1 MAAFVQPNINAF
13 DNIPKIKQDDG
24 SEMTNLEMEKIWN
37 TPGKIPLGH
46 GISGVVYLFNEKAIK
61 KINMNTVIQPNTDE
75 KNVKDIILH
84 QIKTYYDLSMRC
96 SDFVCQFIGYY
107 YNELTNQ
114 LYIKSEYCGTELFNM
129 YAIESPEQTIILD
142 HIFQILKI
150 VQCLHNNNFVHR
162 DLKLEN
168 FTIDKDGKIRLIDF
182 DTCIYLTDNIG
193 KEVRTAGTKLYLDYE
208 LKDTN
213 TITKIIDE
221 SSLKSSDIYSLGVL
235 ILNMVMRRDYVADL
249 YDIDLYQSL
258 LPEKTKNDER
268 LNRKQDYYER
278 DLDKLI
284 LVDRLNVLMFSRKG
298 YIIEFWSEVDN
309 KLKELFGIDGNKMFF
324 FGKSEDRKT
333 IDELV
338 ELFEKNIVDKIDTP
352 DNQFHN
358 PKKPKAYKSRPPNS
372 KLKNNSTTKQIQI
385 NLKKGGK
392 NKTRRNKKMIGRKK

>member
-1 MAAFVQPNINAF
+1 
-13 DNIPKIKQDDG
+13 
-24 SEMTNLEMEKIWN
+24 
-37 TPGKIPLGH
+37 
-46 GISGVVYLFNEKAIK
+46 
-61 KINMNTVIQPNTDE
+61 
-75 KNVKDIILH
+75 
-84 QIKTYYDLSMRC
+84 
-96 SDFVCQFIGYY
+96 
-107 YNELTNQ
+107 
-114 LYIKSEYCGTELFNM
+114 
-129 YAIESPEQTIILD
+129 
-142 HIFQILKI
+142 
-150 VQCLHNNNFVHR
+150 
-162 DLKLEN
+162 
-168 FTIDKDGKIRLIDF
+168 
-182 DTCIYLTDNIG
+182 
-193 KEVRTAGTKLYLDYE
+193 
-208 LKDTN
+208 
-213 TITKIIDE
+213 
-221 SSLKSSDIYSLGVL
+221 
-235 ILNMVMRRDYVADL
+235 MVMRRDYVADL

>member
-1 MAAFVQPNINAF
+1 
-13 DNIPKIKQDDG
+13 
-24 SEMTNLEMEKIWN
+24 
-37 TPGKIPLGH
+37 
-46 GISGVVYLFNEKAIK
+46 
-61 KINMNTVIQPNTDE
+61 
-75 KNVKDIILH
+75 
-84 QIKTYYDLSMRC
+84 
-96 SDFVCQFIGYY
+96 
-107 YNELTNQ
+107 
-114 LYIKSEYCGTELFNM
+114 
-129 YAIESPEQTIILD
+129 
-142 HIFQILKI
+142 
-150 VQCLHNNNFVHR
+150 
-162 DLKLEN
+162 
-168 FTIDKDGKIRLIDF
+168 
-182 DTCIYLTDNIG
+182 
-193 KEVRTAGTKLYLDYE
+193 

-235 ILNMVMRRDYVADL
+235 ILNMVMIRNYVADL
-249 YDIDLYQSL
+249 YNIDLYQSL

-324 FGKSEDRKT
+324 FGKSENRKT

-372 KLKNNSTTKQIQI
+372 KLTNNSTTKQRQI

-392 NKTRRNKKMIGRKK
+392 NKTRRNKKMIGRKNYRPQII